1 MGAGLPAMAVDQ
13 LAYVFLTR
21 RHRRQASSH
30 TSQVPHWI
38 WGVFESSDQLLYQLQ
53 TMPQP
58 QRLIIHPSAE
68 DNRRRRRGLHHRR
81 IANIRPVQHLHRRR
95 HQRHAHPGA
104 DQADGGLQL
113 VGPLR
118 HLEAQAMGV
127 EQRDHMV
134 GIAGARV
141 AGVEHK
147 RLGGQLRQ
155 RGGRGE
161 QRVTGGEHSHQAVFH
176 QHALDDG
183 RVVDANPPEA
193 HIDAPGL
200 ECFDLL
206 QGGHLRQPQ
215 LQLQRLVVA
224 QAADQL
230 RQHAV
235 QRRGCE
241 TDAQPG
247 LLALANA
254 AGVVADLVQLFEQ
267 HIGVFIEKP
276 PGLGQPQRAAALQQD
291 HAQFLFQ
298 LLDLPAQRRLGDVQ
312 AFGGAG
318 EVEGFAQHLEI
329 AQVTQFHVSSLHT
342 LRVLFETN
350 SILEPRKN
358 AGQNRRKSIKNPA
371 GIAMP
376 ICAIESI
383 ETIIVDLPTIRPH
396 KLAMHTLQ
404 NQTLVIIRLRCA
416 DGLEGIGEA
425 TTIGGLS
432 YGNESPDSIKVNI
445 DRHFAPL
452 LIGQDASNINAA
464 MLRLERSIRGNTFAK
479 SGIESA
485 LLDALGKRLNLPVSE
500 LLGGRVRDAL
510 PVAWTL
516 ASGNTEKD
524 IAEAE
529 KMLDLRRHR
538 IFKLKIG
545 AGEVS
550 QDLAHVIAIKK
561 ALGDRASVRVDVN
574 QAWDE
579 AVALRACKV
588 LGDNGID
595 LIEQPIS
602 RNNRGGMARLN
613 LSSPAPI
620 MADESIECVEDAFN
634 LAREGAA
641 SVFALKIA
649 KNGGPRAV
657 LRTAAIAEAAGIG
670 LYGGTMLEGGI
681 GTLASA
687 HAFLT
692 LNKLAWDTELFG
704 PLLLTEDI
712 LAEPLV
718 YRDFH
723 LHVSTAPGLGLAI
736 DEERL
741 AFFRRDKH

>member
-1 MGAGLPAMAVDQ
+1 M
-13 LAYVFLTR
+13 T
-21 RHRRQASSH
+21 
-30 TSQVPHWI
+30 
-38 WGVFESSDQLLYQLQ
+38 
-53 TMPQP
+53 QP
-58 QRLIIHPSAE
+58 RRLIIHPPAE
-68 DNRRRRRGLHHRR
+68 NDRRRRGGFHNRR
-81 IANIRPVQHLHRRR
+81 VADVGTVQHLHRGR
-95 HQRHAHPGA
+95 HQCHTHAGA
-104 DQADGGLQL
+104 DQADGGLQFI
-113 VGPLR
+113 GPLR
-118 HLEAQAMGV
+118 YLEAQAMGV
-127 EQRDHMV
+127 EQRDHVV
-134 GIAGARV
+134 GIAGAWV
-141 AGVEHK
+141 AGVEHEGFGGK
-147 RLGGQLRQ
+147 LREGRGGGQ
-155 RGGRGE
+155 
-161 QRVTGGEHSHQAVFH
+161 QRVAGGQYRHQPILH
-176 QHALDDG
+176 QHALDNG
-183 RVVDANPPEA
+183 RVVDANAPEPYV
-193 HIDAPGL
+193 DPPGL
-200 ECFDLL
+200 ERFDLL
-206 QGGHLRQPQ
+206 QGCHLRQPQ
-215 LQLQRLVVA
+215 LQLQRLMGA
-224 QAADQL
+224 QPPNQL

-235 QRRGCE
+235 QGRRRE
-241 TDAQPG
+241 ADTQPG
-247 LLALANA
+247 LLTLADA
-254 AGVVADLVQLFEQ
+254 SRVVADLVQLFQQ
-267 HIGVFIEKP
+267 HIGVLIEKA
-276 PGLGQPQRAAALQQD
+276 PGLGQPQRSTTLKQH
-291 HAQFLFQ
+291 HAQFVLQ
-298 LLDLPAQRRLGDVQ
+298 LLDLPAQWRLGDVQ

-318 EVEGFAQHLEI
+318 EIQGFPQHLEI
-329 AQVTQFHVSSLHT
+329 AQVTQFHNGSFHT
-342 LRVLFETN
+342 LRVLLETN
-350 SILEPRKN
+350 SILEAKKD
-358 AGQNRRKSIKNPA
+358 AGQNRLESKKNPT

-396 KLAMHTLQ
+396 KLAMHTMQ

-416 DGLEGIGEA
+416 DGIEGIGEA

-545 AGEVS
+545 AGDVS
-550 QDLAHVIAIKK
+550 HDLAHVIAIKK

-712 LAEPLV
+712 LTEPPV
-718 YRDFH
+718 YRDFQ
-723 LHVSTAPGLGLAI
+723 LHVSTAPGLGLAV

>member
-1 MGAGLPAMAVDQ
+1 MTEP
-13 LAYVFLTR
+13 R
-21 RHRRQASSH
+21 
-30 TSQVPHWI
+30 
-38 WGVFESSDQLLYQLQ
+38 
-53 TMPQP
+53 
-58 QRLIIHPSAE
+58 RLIIHPAAKNDRRSRGGFH
-68 DNRRRRRGLHHRR
+68 NRRV
-81 IANIRPVQHLHRRR
+81 ADIRAVQHLHRGR
-95 HQRHAHPGA
+95 HQRHAHARA
-104 DQADGGLQL
+104 DQADGGLQF
-113 VGPLR
+113 VSPLR
-118 HLEAQAMGV
+118 HLEAQAVGV
-127 EQRDHMV
+127 EQCDHMV

-147 RLGGQLRQ
+147 RLGGQLGEA
-155 RGGRGE
+155 GGGVE
-161 QRVTGGEHSHQAVFH
+161 QGVGGGQHRHQSVLH

-183 RVVDANPPEA
+183 RVVDANTPEA
-193 HIDAPGL
+193 HVNAPGL
-200 ECFDLL
+200 ERFDLL
-206 QGGHLRQPQ
+206 QGGHLGQPQ
-215 LQLQRLVVA
+215 LQLERLMVA
-224 QAADQL
+224 QPSNQL

-235 QRRGCE
+235 QGRRRK
-241 TDAQPG
+241 TNAQPG
-247 LLALANA
+247 PLALADA
-254 AGVVADLVQLFEQ
+254 PRGVADLAQLFEQ
-267 HIGVFIEKP
+267 HIGVLIEKP
-276 PGLGQPQRAAALQQD
+276 PGLGQPQRSATRQKN
-291 HAQFLFQ
+291 HAQFIFQ
-298 LLDLPAQRRLGDVQ
+298 LLYLPAQRRLGDVQ
-312 AFGGAG
+312 AFGGTG
-318 EVEGFAQHLEI
+318 EVEGLTQHLEI
-329 AQVTQFHVSSLHT
+329 AQMTQFHDGSFHT
-342 LRVLFETN
+342 LRVLCETH
-350 SILEPRKN
+350 SILEARKN
-358 AGQNRRKSIKNPA
+358 TAQNRLKPIKNPT

-383 ETIIVDLPTIRPH
+383 DTLIVDLPTLRPH
-396 KLAMHTLQ
+396 KLAMHTMQ

-416 DGLEGIGEA
+416 DGIEGIGEA

-432 YGNESPDSIKVNI
+432 YGNESPDSIKINI

-516 ASGNTEKD
+516 ASGNTEQD

-545 AGEVS
+545 AGEVGR
-550 QDLAHVIAIKK
+550 DLAHVIAIKK
-561 ALGDRASVRVDVN
+561 ALGERASVRVDVN

-602 RNNRGGMARLN
+602 RNNRSGMARLN

-712 LAEPLV
+712 LTEPPV
-718 YRDFH
+718 YRDFA
-723 LHVSTAPGLGLAI
+723 LHVSTAPGLGLTI

>member
-1 MGAGLPAMAVDQ
+1 MG
-13 LAYVFLTR
+13 
-21 RHRRQASSH
+21 
-30 TSQVPHWI
+30 I
-38 WGVFESSDQLLYQLQ
+38 
-53 TMPQP
+53 
-58 QRLIIHPSAE
+58 
-68 DNRRRRRGLHHRR
+68 
-81 IANIRPVQHLHRRR
+81 
-95 HQRHAHPGA
+95 
-104 DQADGGLQL
+104 
-113 VGPLR
+113 
-118 HLEAQAMGV
+118 

-134 GIAGARV
+134 GITGAWV
-141 AGVEHK
+141 AGVQHK
-147 RLGGQLRQ
+147 RLGGQLGE
-155 RGGRGE
+155 GGRRRQ
-161 QRVTGGEHSHQAVFH
+161 QRVAGRQYRHQSILH
-176 QHALDDG
+176 QYTLVNG
-183 RVVDANPPEA
+183 WVVDADTPEA
-193 HIDAPGL
+193 DINAPGL
-200 ECFDLL
+200 ERFDLL
-206 QGGHLRQPQ
+206 QGGHFGQTQFQ
-215 LQLQRLVVA
+215 LQSVMAA
-224 QAADQL
+224 QPPDQL
-230 RQHAV
+230 GQYAI
-235 QRRGCE
+235 QSRRRKA
-241 TDAQPG
+241 DAQPG
-247 LLALANA
+247 LFALADA
-254 AGVVADLVQLFEQ
+254 PGAVADLVQLFEQ

-276 PGLGQPQRAAALQQD
+276 PGFGQSQRAAAFQQN
-291 HAQFLFQ
+291 HPQLILQ
-298 LLDLPAQRRLGDVQ
+298 LLDLPAQRWLGDVQ
-312 AFGGAG
+312 AFGGPG
-318 EVEGFAQHLEI
+318 EVEGFAQHLEV
-329 AQVTQFHVSSLHT
+329 AQMTQFHDGSFHT

-350 SILEPRKN
+350 SILAPRKERE
-358 AGQNRRKSIKNPA
+358 QNQRRPIKNPA

-396 KLAMHTLQ
+396 KLAMHTMQ
-404 NQTLVIIRLRCA
+404 NQTLVIIRVRCA
-416 DGLEGIGEA
+416 DGIEGIGES

-432 YGNESPDSIKVNI
+432 YGNESPDSIKINI

-516 ASGNTEKD
+516 ASGNTEQD

-545 AGEVS
+545 AGEVGR
-550 QDLAHVIAIKK
+550 DLAHVIAIKK
-561 ALGDRASVRVDVN
+561 ALGERASVRVDVN

-620 MADESIECVEDAFN
+620 MADESSECVEDAFN

-712 LAEPLV
+712 LTEPPV
-718 YRDFH
+718 YRDFQ

>member
-1 MGAGLPAMAVDQ
+1 M
-13 LAYVFLTR
+13 
-21 RHRRQASSH
+21 
-30 TSQVPHWI
+30 SQPR
-38 WGVFESSDQLLYQLQ
+38 
-53 TMPQP
+53 
-58 QRLIIHPSAE
+58 RLIIHPPAE
-68 DNRRRRRGLHHRR
+68 DDRRARRCLHHRR
-81 IANIRPVQHLHRRR
+81 IANIRPMQHLHRRR
-95 HQRHAHPGA
+95 HQRHPHACA
-104 DQADGGLQL
+104 DQADSGLQF

-118 HLEAQAMGV
+118 HLHAQAMGV
-127 EQRDHMV
+127 EQCDHMV
-134 GIAGARV
+134 GITGARV

-147 RLGGQLRQ
+147 GFGGQLGE
-155 RGGRGE
+155 GGRGAQ
-161 QRVTGGEHSHQAVFH
+161 QRVTAGQHGHQAVFH
-176 QHALDDG
+176 QYTLDDG
-183 RVVDANPPEA
+183 RVVNANTPEA
-193 HIDAPGL
+193 HVNAARL
-200 ECFDLL
+200 ERFDLL
-206 QGGHLRQPQ
+206 QRRHLRQAQ
-215 LQLQRLVVA
+215 LQFQGLVSA
-224 QAADQL
+224 QAPNQF

-235 QRRGCE
+235 QGRGRKA
-241 TDAQPG
+241 DAQPG
-247 LLALANA
+247 FLALADA
-254 AGVVADLVQLFEQ
+254 PSVIADLAQLFEQ
-267 HIGVFIEKP
+267 HIGMLIEKP
-276 PGLGQPQRAAALQQD
+276 SGLGQAQWPTAFQQ
-291 HAQFLFQ
+291 HHPEFILQ

-312 AFGGAG
+312 TFGGTG
-318 EVEGFAQHLEI
+318 EVEGLAQHLEV
-329 AQVTQFHVSSLHT
+329 AQVTQFHIDSFYT
-342 LRVLFETN
+342 LRVLLETN
-350 SILEPRKN
+350 SILEARKN
-358 AGQNRRKSIKNPA
+358 AEQNRRKSIKNPT

-376 ICAIESI
+376 ICAIKSI
-383 ETIIVDLPTIRPH
+383 ETVIVDLPTIRPH
-396 KLAMHTLQ
+396 KLAMHTMQ
-404 NQTLVIIRLRCA
+404 NQTLVIIRLRCT
-416 DGLEGIGEA
+416 DGIEGIGEA

-452 LIGQDASNINAA
+452 LIGQDASNVNAA

-485 LLDALGKRLNLPVSE
+485 LLDALGKRLGLPVSE

-516 ASGNTEKD
+516 ASGNTEQD
-524 IAEAE
+524 INEAE

-538 IFKLKIG
+538 LFKLKIG
-545 AGEVS
+545 AGEVNR
-550 QDLAHVIAIKK
+550 DLAHVIAIKK
-561 ALGDRASVRVDVN
+561 ALGERASVRVDVN

-588 LGDNGID
+588 LGDHGID

-641 SVFALKIA
+641 TVFALKIA

-692 LNKLAWDTELFG
+692 LDTLAWGTELFG

-712 LAEPLV
+712 LAEPPV
-718 YRDFH
+718 YRDFQ
-723 LHVSTAPGLGLAI
+723 LHVSTAPGLGLTL

>member
-1 MGAGLPAMAVDQ
+1 MG
-13 LAYVFLTR
+13 
-21 RHRRQASSH
+21 
-30 TSQVPHWI
+30 I
-38 WGVFESSDQLLYQLQ
+38 
-53 TMPQP
+53 
-58 QRLIIHPSAE
+58 
-68 DNRRRRRGLHHRR
+68 
-81 IANIRPVQHLHRRR
+81 
-95 HQRHAHPGA
+95 
-104 DQADGGLQL
+104 
-113 VGPLR
+113 
-118 HLEAQAMGV
+118 

-134 GIAGARV
+134 GITGAWV
-141 AGVEHK
+141 AGVQHK
-147 RLGGQLRQ
+147 RLGGQLGE
-155 RGGRGE
+155 GGRRRQ
-161 QRVTGGEHSHQAVFH
+161 QRVAGRQYRHQSILH
-176 QHALDDG
+176 QYTLVNG
-183 RVVDANPPEA
+183 WVVDADTPEA
-193 HIDAPGL
+193 DINAPGL
-200 ECFDLL
+200 ERFDLL
-206 QGGHLRQPQ
+206 QGGHFGQTQFQ
-215 LQLQRLVVA
+215 LQSVMAA
-224 QAADQL
+224 QPPDQL
-230 RQHAV
+230 GQYAI
-235 QRRGCE
+235 QSRRRKA
-241 TDAQPG
+241 DAQPG
-247 LLALANA
+247 LFALADA
-254 AGVVADLVQLFEQ
+254 PGAVADLVQLFEQ

-276 PGLGQPQRAAALQQD
+276 PGFGQSQRAAAFQQN
-291 HAQFLFQ
+291 HPQLILQ
-298 LLDLPAQRRLGDVQ
+298 LLDLPAQRWLGDVQ
-312 AFGGAG
+312 AFGGPG
-318 EVEGFAQHLEI
+318 EVEGFAQHLEV
-329 AQVTQFHVSSLHT
+329 AQMTQFHDGSFHT

-350 SILEPRKN
+350 SILAPRKERE
-358 AGQNRRKSIKNPA
+358 QNQRRPIKNPA

-396 KLAMHTLQ
+396 KLAMHTMQ
-404 NQTLVIIRLRCA
+404 NQTLVIIRVRCA
-416 DGLEGIGEA
+416 DGIEGIGES

-432 YGNESPDSIKVNI
+432 YGNESPDSIKINI

-516 ASGNTEKD
+516 ASGNTEQD

-545 AGEVS
+545 AGEVGR
-550 QDLAHVIAIKK
+550 DLAHVIAIKK
-561 ALGDRASVRVDVN
+561 ALGERASVRVDVN

-620 MADESIECVEDAFN
+620 MVDESIECVEDVFN

-712 LAEPLV
+712 LTEPPV
-718 YRDFH
+718 YRDFQ

>member
-1 MGAGLPAMAVDQ
+1 MSVK
-13 LAYVFLTR
+13 
-21 RHRRQASSH
+21 
-30 TSQVPHWI
+30 
-38 WGVFESSDQLLYQLQ
+38 
-53 TMPQP
+53 
-58 QRLIIHPSAE
+58 QR
-68 DNRRRRRGLHHRR
+68 N
-81 IANIRPVQHLHRRR
+81 
-95 HQRHAHPGA
+95 
-104 DQADGGLQL
+104 
-113 VGPLR
+113 
-118 HLEAQAMGV
+118 
-127 EQRDHMV
+127 HMV

-147 RLGGQLRQ
+147 RLGGQLREG
-155 RGGRGE
+155 GGRAE
-161 QRVTGGEHSHQAVFH
+161 QRVTGGQHGDQSVLY

-183 RVVDANPPEA
+183 RVVDANPPEP
-193 HIDAPGL
+193 HINAPGL
-200 ECFDLL
+200 KRFDLL
-206 QGGHLRQPQ
+206 QRSHLRQAQFQ
-215 LQLQRLVVA
+215 LKRVMGA
-224 QAADQL
+224 QPSNQF
-230 RQHAV
+230 RQHAI
-235 QRRGCE
+235 QGRRRKPD
-241 TDAQPG
+241 TQPG
-247 LLALANA
+247 LLALADA
-254 AGVVADLVQLFEQ
+254 PRVLAHFAQLFEQ

-276 PGLGQPQRAAALQQD
+276 PGLGQPQRSAALQQN
-291 HAQFLFQ
+291 HPQLILQ

-312 AFGGAG
+312 AFCCAG
-318 EVEGFAQHLEI
+318 EVEGLTQHLKI
-329 AQVTQFHVSSLHT
+329 AQMTQFHDGSFHT
-342 LRVLFETN
+342 LRVSCETH
-350 SILEPRKN
+350 SILEAFRDT
-358 AGQNRRKSIKNPA
+358 AQNRRKSIKNPT

-383 ETIIVDLPTIRPH
+383 DTIIVDLPTIRPH
-396 KLAMHTLQ
+396 KLAMHTMQ
-404 NQTLVIIRLRCA
+404 NQTLVVIRLRCA
-416 DGLEGIGEA
+416 DGIEGIGEA

-516 ASGNTEKD
+516 ASGNTEQD

-550 QDLAHVIAIKK
+550 RDLAHVIAIKK
-561 ALGDRASVRVDVN
+561 ALGERASVRVDVN

-588 LGDNGID
+588 LGDHGID

-657 LRTAAIAEAAGIG
+657 LRTAAIAETAGIG

-692 LNKLAWDTELFG
+692 LDTLAWGTELFG

-712 LAEPLV
+712 LTEPPV
-718 YRDFH
+718 YRDFQ
-723 LHVSTAPGLGLAI
+723 LHVPSAPGLGLSI

>member
-1 MGAGLPAMAVDQ
+1 MG
-13 LAYVFLTR
+13 
-21 RHRRQASSH
+21 
-30 TSQVPHWI
+30 I
-38 WGVFESSDQLLYQLQ
+38 
-53 TMPQP
+53 
-58 QRLIIHPSAE
+58 
-68 DNRRRRRGLHHRR
+68 
-81 IANIRPVQHLHRRR
+81 
-95 HQRHAHPGA
+95 
-104 DQADGGLQL
+104 
-113 VGPLR
+113 
-118 HLEAQAMGV
+118 

-134 GIAGARV
+134 GITGAWV
-141 AGVEHK
+141 AGVQHK
-147 RLGGQLRQ
+147 RLGGQLGE
-155 RGGRGE
+155 GGRRRQ
-161 QRVTGGEHSHQAVFH
+161 QRVAGRQYRHQSILH
-176 QHALDDG
+176 QYTLVNG
-183 RVVDANPPEA
+183 WVVDADTPEA
-193 HIDAPGL
+193 DINAPGL
-200 ECFDLL
+200 ERFDLL
-206 QGGHLRQPQ
+206 QGGHFGQTQFQ
-215 LQLQRLVVA
+215 LQSVMAA
-224 QAADQL
+224 QPPDQL
-230 RQHAV
+230 GQYAI
-235 QRRGCE
+235 QSRRRKA
-241 TDAQPG
+241 DAQPG
-247 LLALANA
+247 LFALADA
-254 AGVVADLVQLFEQ
+254 PGAVADLVQLFEQ

-276 PGLGQPQRAAALQQD
+276 PGFGQSQRAAAFQQN
-291 HAQFLFQ
+291 HPQLILQ
-298 LLDLPAQRRLGDVQ
+298 LLDLPAQRWLGDVQ
-312 AFGGAG
+312 AFGGPG
-318 EVEGFAQHLEI
+318 EVEGFAQHLEV
-329 AQVTQFHVSSLHT
+329 AQMTQFHDGSFHT

-350 SILEPRKN
+350 SILAPRKERE
-358 AGQNRRKSIKNPA
+358 QNQRRPIKNPA

-396 KLAMHTLQ
+396 KLAMHTMQ
-404 NQTLVIIRLRCA
+404 NQTLVIIRVRCA
-416 DGLEGIGEA
+416 DGIEGIGES

-432 YGNESPDSIKVNI
+432 YGNESPDSIKINI

-452 LIGQDASNINAA
+452 LIGQDASNVNAA

-516 ASGNTEKD
+516 ASGNTEQD

-545 AGEVS
+545 AGEVGR
-550 QDLAHVIAIKK
+550 DLAHVIAIKK
-561 ALGDRASVRVDVN
+561 ALGERASVRVDVN

-712 LAEPLV
+712 LTEPPV
-718 YRDFH
+718 YRDFQ

>member
-1 MGAGLPAMAVDQ
+1 
-13 LAYVFLTR
+13 
-21 RHRRQASSH
+21 
-30 TSQVPHWI
+30 
-38 WGVFESSDQLLYQLQ
+38 
-53 TMPQP
+53 
-58 QRLIIHPSAE
+58 
-68 DNRRRRRGLHHRR
+68 
-81 IANIRPVQHLHRRR
+81 
-95 HQRHAHPGA
+95 
-104 DQADGGLQL
+104 
-113 VGPLR
+113 
-118 HLEAQAMGV
+118 
-127 EQRDHMV
+127 
-134 GIAGARV
+134 
-141 AGVEHK
+141 
-147 RLGGQLRQ
+147 
-155 RGGRGE
+155 
-161 QRVTGGEHSHQAVFH
+161 
-176 QHALDDG
+176 
-183 RVVDANPPEA
+183 
-193 HIDAPGL
+193 
-200 ECFDLL
+200 
-206 QGGHLRQPQ
+206 
-215 LQLQRLVVA
+215 
-224 QAADQL
+224 
-230 RQHAV
+230 
-235 QRRGCE
+235 
-241 TDAQPG
+241 
-247 LLALANA
+247 
-254 AGVVADLVQLFEQ
+254 
-267 HIGVFIEKP
+267 
-276 PGLGQPQRAAALQQD
+276 
-291 HAQFLFQ
+291 
-298 LLDLPAQRRLGDVQ
+298 
-312 AFGGAG
+312 
-318 EVEGFAQHLEI
+318 
-329 AQVTQFHVSSLHT
+329 
-342 LRVLFETN
+342 
-350 SILEPRKN
+350 
-358 AGQNRRKSIKNPA
+358 
-371 GIAMP
+371 MP

-383 ETIIVDLPTIRPH
+383 DTIIVDLPTIRPH
-396 KLAMHTLQ
+396 KLAMHTMQ

-416 DGLEGIGEA
+416 DGIEGIGEA

-452 LIGQDASNINAA
+452 LIGQDSSNINAA

-485 LLDALGKRLNLPVSE
+485 LLDAQGKRLNLPVSE

-545 AGEVS
+545 AGEVAH
-550 QDLAHVIAIKK
+550 DLAHVIAIKK

-692 LNKLAWDTELFG
+692 LNTLAWGTELFG

-712 LAEPLV
+712 LTEPPV
-718 YRDFH
+718 YRDFQ

-741 AFFRRDKH
+741 AFLRRDKH

>member
-1 MGAGLPAMAVDQ
+1 MPAIAV
-13 LAYVFLTR
+13 VNVPPPS
-21 RHRRQASSH
+21 QAS
-30 TSQVPHWI
+30 QLPHWI
-38 WGVFESSDQLLYQLQ
+38 EGGFEVSDQLFYQLQ
-53 TMPQP
+53 TMTQP
-58 QRLIIHPSAE
+58 RRLIIHPPAQN
-68 DNRRRRRGLHHRR
+68 NRRGRGGFHNRRVT
-81 IANIRPVQHLHRRR
+81 NIRPVQHLHRGR
-95 HQRHAHPGA
+95 HQRHAHTRA
-104 DQADGGLQL
+104 DQADGGLQF

-118 HLEAQAMGV
+118 HLEAQAVGV

-134 GIAGARV
+134 GITGTRV
-141 AGVEHK
+141 AGVQHK
-147 RLGGQLRQ
+147 RLGGQLGEG
-155 RGGRGE
+155 GGRFQ
-161 QRVTGGEHSHQAVFH
+161 QRVPGGQHGHQPVLH

-183 RVVDANPPEA
+183 RVVDANPPET
-193 HIDAPGL
+193 HVNPPGL
-200 ECFDLL
+200 ERFDLL
-206 QGGHLRQPQ
+206 QGSHLRQAQ
-215 LQLQRLVVA
+215 LQLQRLMVA
-224 QAADQL
+224 QPPNQF

-235 QRRGCE
+235 QSRRRK

-247 LLALANA
+247 LFALADA
-254 AGVVADLVQLFEQ
+254 PRVVADLAQLLEQ
-267 HIGVFIEKP
+267 HIGVLIEKP
-276 PGLGQPQRAAALQQD
+276 AGLGQPQRSAALQQN
-291 HAQFLFQ
+291 HAQFIFQ
-298 LLDLPAQRRLGDVQ
+298 LLNLPAQRRLGDVQ

-318 EVEGFAQHLEI
+318 EVQRFTQHLEI
-329 AQVTQFHVSSLHT
+329 AQMTQFHVGSFHT
-342 LRVLFETN
+342 LKVLCETH
-350 SILEPRKN
+350 SILEARKN
-358 AGQNRRKSIKNPA
+358 TAQNRRKSIKNPT

-396 KLAMHTLQ
+396 KLAMHTMQ

-416 DGLEGIGEA
+416 DGIEGIGEA

-516 ASGNTEKD
+516 ASGNTEQD

-550 QDLAHVIAIKK
+550 RDLAHVIAIKQ
-561 ALGDRASVRVDVN
+561 AVGERASVRVDVN

-602 RNNRGGMARLN
+602 RNNRSGMARLN

-712 LAEPLV
+712 LTEPPV
-718 YRDFH
+718 YRDFQ
-723 LHVSTAPGLGLAI
+723 LHVSTAPGLGLSI

>member
-1 MGAGLPAMAVDQ
+1 M
-13 LAYVFLTR
+13 
-21 RHRRQASSH
+21 
-30 TSQVPHWI
+30 
-38 WGVFESSDQLLYQLQ
+38 
-53 TMPQP
+53 
-58 QRLIIHPSAE
+58 
-68 DNRRRRRGLHHRR
+68 
-81 IANIRPVQHLHRRR
+81 
-95 HQRHAHPGA
+95 
-104 DQADGGLQL
+104 
-113 VGPLR
+113 
-118 HLEAQAMGV
+118 EA
-127 EQRDHMV
+127 
-134 GIAGARV
+134 
-141 AGVEHK
+141 K
-147 RLGGQLRQ
+147 K
-155 RGGRGE
+155 
-161 QRVTGGEHSHQAVFH
+161 
-176 QHALDDG
+176 
-183 RVVDANPPEA
+183 DAA
-193 HIDAPGL
+193 
-200 ECFDLL
+200 
-206 QGGHLRQPQ
+206 
-215 LQLQRLVVA
+215 
-224 QAADQL
+224 
-230 RQHAV
+230 
-235 QRRGCE
+235 
-241 TDAQPG
+241 
-247 LLALANA
+247 
-254 AGVVADLVQLFEQ
+254 
-267 HIGVFIEKP
+267 
-276 PGLGQPQRAAALQQD
+276 
-291 HAQFLFQ
+291 
-298 LLDLPAQRRLGDVQ
+298 
-312 AFGGAG
+312 
-318 EVEGFAQHLEI
+318 
-329 AQVTQFHVSSLHT
+329 
-342 LRVLFETN
+342 
-350 SILEPRKN
+350 
-358 AGQNRRKSIKNPA
+358 QNRLNSKKNPM

-383 ETIIVDLPTIRPH
+383 DTVIVDLPTIRPH
-396 KLAMHTLQ
+396 KLAMHTMQ
-404 NQTLVIIRLRCA
+404 HQTLVIIRLRCA
-416 DGLEGIGEA
+416 DGIEGIGEA

-452 LIGQDASNINAA
+452 LMGQDASNINAA

-524 IAEAE
+524 LAEAE

-550 QDLAHVIAIKK
+550 HDLAHVIAIKK

-712 LAEPLV
+712 LTEPPV
-718 YRDFH
+718 YRDFQ